1 VAVVIDLALSVTFVA
16 ALGLA
21 GAAYGVRVIALGR
34 AKHARVEKEG
44 ESALLGKGPMEMLYW
59 FMQPVG
65 HAALKLGITANM
77 MTVMSLVLGLFA
89 GVALAMGHFG
99 VAAVI
104 ATVSAAG
111 DALDGWIARETGT
124 SSNAGEVF
132 DAAVDRYVELAF
144 LGGLAFYFRDQPFIL
159 ALAILA
165 LGGSFMV
172 SYATA
177 KAEAM
182 QVTAPRGAMRRT
194 ERAVYLTAAIAIT
207 PIFQALSHNAAWS
220 IAPVAFAL
228 ALVGV
233 VGNASA
239 VRRLSVVAAA
249 LRLRDD
255 PHAQTREA
263 REVVSAESS
272 NAELHRLAR

>member
-1 VAVVIDLALSVTFVA
+1 MIDLALSLTFLA
-16 ALGLA
+16 ATGVA
-21 GAAYGVRVIALGR
+21 GAAYGVRVLVRGR
-34 AKHARVEKEG
+34 ARHARIEKEG
-44 ESALLGKGPMEMLYW
+44 ESAFLSKGPMEMMYW
-59 FMQPVG
+59 FMQPAG
-65 HAALKLGITANM
+65 HLALKLGMTANM
-77 MTVMSLVLGLFA
+77 ATMMSLTLGLAA
-89 GVALAMGHFG
+89 GVALGLGHFG
-99 VAAVI
+99 VAALI

-144 LGGLAFYFRDQPFIL
+144 LAGLAFYFRNHALVLCL
-159 ALAILA
+159 ALLA

-207 PIFQALSHNAAWS
+207 PIFQALSHDPTWS
-220 IAPVAFAL
+220 VAPIAFAL

-239 VRRLSVVAAA
+239 VRRLMIVAQTLRERENPSKADVVAPA
-249 LRLRDD
+249 
-255 PHAQTREA
+255 PEHH
-263 REVVSAESS
+263 S

>member
-1 VAVVIDLALSVTFVA
+1 MALVIDLALSLTFVA
-16 ALGLA
+16 ALGVA
-21 GAAYGVRVIALGR
+21 GAAYGVRVLARGR
-34 AKHARVEKEG
+34 AHHSRIDREG
-44 ESALLGKGPMEMLYW
+44 ESALLGKGPMEMMYW
-59 FMQPVG
+59 FMQPAG
-65 HAALKLGITANM
+65 HLALKLGITANM
-77 MTVMSLVLGLFA
+77 MTTMSLVLGLAA

-99 VAAVI
+99 IAAFVATI
-104 ATVSAAG
+104 SAAG
-111 DALDGWIARETGT
+111 DALDGWIARESGT

-132 DAAVDRYVELAF
+132 DAAVDRYVEIAF
-144 LGGLAFYFRDQPFIL
+144 LGGLAFYFREQPLVL

-165 LGGSFMV
+165 ISGSFMV

-207 PIFQALSHNAAWS
+207 PIFQALSHHNASWS
-220 IAPVAFAL
+220 IAPIAFAL

-239 VRRLSVVAAA
+239 TRRLSIVAAA
-249 LRLRDD
+249 LRERDD
-255 PHAQTREA
+255 PHAVA
-263 REVVSAESS
+263 REVEHAESS
-272 NAELHRLAR
+272 NAELHRLVR

>member
-1 VAVVIDLALSVTFVA
+1 VAFVIDLALSLTFVA
-16 ALGLA
+16 VLGLA
-21 GAAYGVRVIALGR
+21 GAAYGVRVIARGR
-34 AKHARVEKEG
+34 ATHARVEKEG
-44 ESALLGKGPMEMLYW
+44 ESALLGKGPMEMMYW
-59 FMQPVG
+59 LMQPVG
-65 HAALKLGITANM
+65 HAALKLGFTANM
-77 MTVMSLVLGLFA
+77 MTVMSLVLGLVA
-89 GVALAMGHFG
+89 GVALAFGHFG
-99 VAAVI
+99 IAACI

-144 LGGLAFYFRDQPFIL
+144 LGGLAFYFRADALIL
-159 ALAILA
+159 VLAILA

-194 ERAVYLTAAIAIT
+194 ERAVYLTAAIAVT
-207 PIFQALSHNAAWS
+207 PIFQALSHGAWWWL
-220 IAPVAFAL
+220 APIAFAL

-239 VRRLSVVAAA
+239 TRRLSLVAAA
-249 LRLRDD
+249 LRERDD
-255 PHAQTREA
+255 PHAGANQVA
-263 REVVSAESS
+263 QSS

>member
-1 VAVVIDLALSVTFVA
+1 MIDLALSLTFLTAIFV
-16 ALGLA
+16 A
-21 GAAYGVRVIALGR
+21 GAAYGVRVLLRGR
-34 AKHARVEKEG
+34 ARHARIEKEG
-44 ESALLGKGPMEMLYW
+44 ESALLSKGPMEMLYW
-59 FMQPVG
+59 LMQPAG
-65 HAALKLGITANM
+65 HAALKLGVTANM
-77 MTVMSLVLGLFA
+77 ATMMSLTLGLVA
-89 GVALAMGHFG
+89 GVALAFGHFG
-99 VAAVI
+99 VAAFI
-104 ATVSAAG
+104 ATISAAG

-144 LGGLAFYFRDQPFIL
+144 LGGLAFYFRAQPLVLGL
-159 ALAILA
+159 ALLA

-207 PIFQALSHNAAWS
+207 PIFQALSHDPTWS
-220 IAPVAFAL
+220 VAPIAFAL

-239 VRRLSVVAAA
+239 IRRLSVVAQI
-249 LRLRDD
+249 LRQREQ
-255 PHAQTREA
+255 PHTGD
-263 REVVSAESS
+263 VVVPAPERS

>member
-1 VAVVIDLALSVTFVA
+1 VAFVIDLALSVTFVA

-59 FMQPVG
+59 FMQPAG
-65 HAALKLGITANM
+65 HLALKLGITANM
-77 MTVMSLVLGLFA
+77 MTVMSLVLGLVA

-99 VAAVI
+99 IAAII

-111 DALDGWIARETGT
+111 DALDGWIARETKT

-207 PIFQALSHNAAWS
+207 PIFQAFSHNAAWS
-220 IAPVAFAL
+220 IAPIAFAL

-239 VRRLSVVAAA
+239 TRRLSIVAAT

-255 PHAQTREA
+255 PHADA
-263 REVVSAESS
+263 REVQKADSS

>member
-1 VAVVIDLALSVTFVA
+1 MIDLALSVTFVA

-21 GAAYGVRVIALGR
+21 GTAYGVRVMALGR
-34 AKHARVEKEG
+34 AKHARVDKEG
-44 ESALLGKGPMEMLYW
+44 GSALLGKGPMEMMYW
-59 FMQPVG
+59 FMQPAG
-65 HAALKLGITANM
+65 HLALKLGISANM
-77 MTVMSLVLGLFA
+77 MTTISLVLGLVA
-89 GVALAMGHFG
+89 GVALSLGHFG
-99 VAAVI
+99 VGAVI
-104 ATVSAAG
+104 AAVSMAG
-111 DALDGWIARETGT
+111 DALDGWIARETKT

-144 LGGLAFYFRDQPFIL
+144 LGGLAFYFRGQPFIL
-159 ALAILA
+159 ALALLA
-165 LGGSFMV
+165 VGGSFMV

-207 PIFQALSHNAAWS
+207 PIFQAVSHNAAWWV
-220 IAPVAFAL
+220 APIAFAL

-239 VRRLSVVAAA
+239 ARRLSVVAAA

-263 REVVSAESS
+263 REIQNVESS

>member
-1 VAVVIDLALSVTFVA
+1 MRIDLAFSLTFVA
-16 ALGLA
+16 AVLAMGL
-21 GAAYGVRVIALGR
+21 AYGVRVVARGR
-34 AKHARVEKEG
+34 ASHARVEKEG
-44 ESALLGKGPMEMLYW
+44 ESAFLSKGPMEMMYW
-59 FMQPVG
+59 FMQPIG
-65 HAALKLGITANM
+65 HAALKLGLTANM
-77 MTVMSLVLGLFA
+77 MTVMSLVLGLAA
-89 GVALAMGHFG
+89 GVALAFGHFG
-99 VAAVI
+99 VAAFI

-144 LGGLAFYFRDQPFIL
+144 LAGLAFWFRGHALVLCL
-159 ALAILA
+159 AMLA

-182 QVTAPRGAMRRT
+182 QIPAPRGAMRRT

-207 PIFQALSHNAAWS
+207 PIFQALSHDAAWS
-220 IAPVAFAL
+220 IAPIAFAL

-239 VRRLSVVAAA
+239 VRRLAVVAEK
-249 LRLRDD
+249 LRERDE
-255 PHAQTREA
+255 PHTAP
-263 REVVSAESS
+263 REVEEAEPS
-272 NAELHRLAR
+272 NAELQRIAR

>member
-1 VAVVIDLALSVTFVA
+1 MAFVIDLALSLTFVA
-16 ALGLA
+16 MLGLA
-21 GAAYGVRVIALGR
+21 GVAYGVRVIARGR
-34 AKHARVEKEG
+34 ANHARIEREG
-44 ESALLGKGPMEMLYW
+44 ESALLGKGPMEMMYW
-59 FMQPVG
+59 LMQPVG
-65 HAALKLGITANM
+65 HAAVKLGISANM
-77 MTVMSLVLGLFA
+77 MTAMSLGLGLVA
-89 GVALAMGHFG
+89 GVALAFGHFG
-99 VAAVI
+99 VAAMI

-144 LGGLAFYFRDQPFIL
+144 LAGLAFYFRGEPLVLGL
-159 ALAILA
+159 ALLA

-182 QVTAPRGAMRRT
+182 QVIAPRGAMRRT

-207 PIFQALSHNAAWS
+207 PIFQALSHNAAWWVAP
-220 IAPVAFAL
+220 IAFSL

-239 VRRLSVVAAA
+239 ARRLSIVAAA
-249 LRLRDD
+249 LRERDE
-255 PHAQTREA
+255 PQAVA
-263 REVVSAESS
+263 REVAQAESS
-272 NAELHRLAR
+272 SAKLHRLAR

>member
-1 VAVVIDLALSVTFVA
+1 VAFVIDLALSLTFVSV
-16 ALGLA
+16 LGLA
-21 GAAYGVRVIALGR
+21 GAAYGVRVIARGR
-34 AKHARVEKEG
+34 AKHSRIEREG
-44 ESALLGKGPMEMLYW
+44 ESALLGKGPMEMMYW

-77 MTVMSLVLGLFA
+77 MTAMSLMLGLVA
-89 GVALAMGHFG
+89 GVALAFGHFG
-99 VAAVI
+99 IAAVI

-144 LGGLAFYFRDQPFIL
+144 LGGLAFYFRADALIL
-159 ALAILA
+159 VLAILA

-194 ERAVYLTAAIAIT
+194 ERAVYLTAAIAVT
-207 PIFQALSHNAAWS
+207 PIFQALSHGAWWWV
-220 IAPVAFAL
+220 APIAFAL

-239 VRRLSVVAAA
+239 TRRLSLVAAA
-249 LRLRDD
+249 LRERDD
-255 PHAQTREA
+255 PHAAANEVA
-263 REVVSAESS
+263 RAESS
-272 NAELHRLAR
+272 NAELHRLVR

>member
-1 VAVVIDLALSVTFVA
+1 MIDLALSLTFLA
-16 ALGLA
+16 ALFVA
-21 GAAYGVRVIALGR
+21 GAAYGVRVLLRGR
-34 AKHARVEKEG
+34 ARHARIEKEG
-44 ESALLGKGPMEMLYW
+44 ESALLSKGPMEMLYW
-59 FMQPVG
+59 IMQPAG
-65 HAALKLGITANM
+65 HAALKLGVTANM
-77 MTVMSLVLGLFA
+77 ATMMSLTLGLVA
-89 GVALAMGHFG
+89 GVALGFGHFG
-99 VAAVI
+99 VAAFI
-104 ATVSAAG
+104 ATISAAG

-144 LGGLAFYFRDQPFIL
+144 LGGLAFYFRAQPLVLGL
-159 ALAILA
+159 ALLA

-194 ERAVYLTAAIAIT
+194 ERAVYLTAAVAIT
-207 PIFQALSHNAAWS
+207 PIFQALSHDPTLAV
-220 IAPVAFAL
+220 APIAFAL

-239 VRRLSVVAAA
+239 IRRLSVVAQT
-249 LRLRDD
+249 LRERER
-255 PHAQTREA
+255 PHTGDA
-263 REVVSAESS
+263 VVPAPERS

>member
-1 VAVVIDLALSVTFVA
+1 
-16 ALGLA
+16 
-21 GAAYGVRVIALGR
+21 
-34 AKHARVEKEG
+34 
-44 ESALLGKGPMEMLYW
+44 MLYW
-59 FMQPVG
+59 FMQPARSRGAEAG
-65 HAALKLGITANM
+65 HDREHDDRRCRSCSGS
-77 MTVMSLVLGLFA
+77 SLASRWRWVTSES
-89 GVALAMGHFG
+89 
-99 VAAVI
+99 AAVI

-144 LGGLAFYFRDQPFIL
+144 LGGLAFYLPRATRSFSRSR
-159 ALAILA
+159 ILA

-194 ERAVYLTAAIAIT
+194 ERAVYLTAAIAVT
-207 PIFQALSHNAAWS
+207 PIFQAAFTQRMLGPSTP
-220 IAPVAFAL
+220 IAFAL

-239 VRRLSVVAAA
+239 TRRLSIVAAA
-249 LRLRDD
+249 LRLARR
-255 PHAQTREA
+255 PARGNARGREGRVVQRRAASARALKPNRALTREGPW
-263 REVVSAESS
+263 RPSS
-272 NAELHRLAR
+272 GIKQEPSSRRSSIFRR